1 MSKKSLISAFFMFL
15 ISLLLVSTFKT
26 EVFAKTTPKVAIV
39 SLEHVPFV
47 AGDNINVKYS
57 LRNTPEGTYI
67 VDLWAKNNESNS
79 KYDGWKLKVITIKN
93 TITKDTSII
102 LNKTTASL
110 IVGEAEKLIV
120 IDVPSS
126 EVTWKS
132 SNPEIVTID
141 NT

>member
-1 MSKKSLISAFFMFL
+1 MFL

-26 EVFAKTTPKVAIV
+26 EVFAQTTPKVAIA
-39 SLEHVPFV
+39 SLKHVPFV